1 MRKMLR
7 VPGPARNYIGL
18 EPRIAWLPKYLLLP
32 MITPILTGPAELKG
46 KGVGEGEIRSGRGD
60 GKLDS
65 GPCLQ
70 SFPIGRA
77 NLPPW
82 AEITNTCAA
91 GLCCT
96 LLTQGPG

>member
-1 MRKMLR
+1 MFLAQLLYRTGAQGCLAPK
-7 VPGPARNYIGL
+7 VPAFIHDHSHPHR
-18 EPRIAWLPKYLLLP
+18 
-32 MITPILTGPAELKG
+32 ELKG
-46 KGVGEGEIRSGRGD
+46 KGVGEEEIRSGRGD

-77 NLPPW
+77 NLPLW